1 LTQPDHIIGEA
12 QDIKGE
18 VNEDNKECTICL
30 SADSDTIIMPC
41 GHMCICMDCGK
52 SIKASK
58 HPDCPVCRA
67 KIDSLV
73 PMKRWY

>member
-1 LTQPDHIIGEA
+1 
-12 QDIKGE
+12 
-18 VNEDNKECTICL
+18 
-30 SADSDTIIMPC
+30 
-41 GHMCICMDCGK
+41 MDCGK

-73 PMKRWY
+73 PLKR